1 MVAERV
7 WRASRNVPCH
17 VRWRGLPPAVCR
29 QPEWSC
35 GGAESFRWWGDVA
48 PRVSEGEPRFQHD
61 RVPVARWVEVHVVK
75 TAQTD
80 PPVHI
85 RAPALGRTGRCDAF
99 HSTRRAGHSSATGIP
114 RPSRQG
120 PASASTSTTGALSS
134 CDLSGFAVVRSAAFR
149 LPRHARSLNNQPVQR
164 HADAWMPMP
173 TAAASST
180 STCVALAFDG
190 SRVLLVHCTG
200 KGNRSAGRHNPRQN
214 TLRLESLFYGAT

>member
-1 MVAERV
+1 MGFVSPFRFCVSTRLGSLDGRQAMVAERV

-85 RAPALGRTGRCDAF
+85 RAPALGVRVDVRRFTVRGGPGTVLPPASPVPRGKDQLLLRRVQPVRYRPVIFQGSRWFVQPRFVSPATLARSTTSPFNGMPTPGCRCRRPRHRA
-99 HSTRRAGHSSATGIP
+99 HRRA
-114 RPSRQG
+114 
-120 PASASTSTTGALSS
+120 
-134 CDLSGFAVVRSAAFR
+134 
-149 LPRHARSLNNQPVQR
+149 
-164 HADAWMPMP
+164 
-173 TAAASST
+173 
-180 STCVALAFDG
+180 
-190 SRVLLVHCTG
+190 
-200 KGNRSAGRHNPRQN
+200 
-214 TLRLESLFYGAT
+214 